1 MYGAGRCSGTGTLE
15 ADGRIAMKS
24 NYVISVGTDSG
35 DLVAFSVVLTAG
47 YHHTGRLTHA
57 SQFTAKAD
65 L

>member
-35 DLVAFSVVLTAG
+35 DLWPFPLYLQQATIIQV
-47 YHHTGRLTHA
+47 
-57 SQFTAKAD
+57 D
-65 L
+65 